1 MSYREI
7 IDPDGKIDQAYLPDD
22 GIPPLGVRQLLGG
35 DGAGNYVPVG
45 ATPGSVGNVLATV
58 PITPSNPT
66 GLAFQPGASI
76 SLTRGQLITS
86 TGSGTTALQWAGNDP
101 ANQGDVLSIDV
112 GEATGLKYVSLN
124 NLFQAVFPMVIAP
137 GETFGLPPGTV
148 RLDIGY
154 TAGAQGQGQIP
165 MGKNTVLGGEGGLLS
180 LPSAPAQPGSVL
192 TISPSNSTFG
202 VDWAPIPVRTVTQGN
217 NIAVNTVGLNTTVS
231 VRNPLNAVLNV
242 GAQNIQ
248 GTTGQVLLTS
258 GGSNLTAS
266 SSTVTVQDT
275 ASPAINTTILKTGIQ
290 VNNATDDLNLTPASL
305 QKNTGAGALVIEHNV
320 ASGPISLET
329 QGGTADVTTNCA
341 LAPAKIRASNG
352 VGAANQLLSAS
363 AAGGSLTWV
372 DPAPIPTI
380 QQVLKN
386 GGNVVSPPPAG
397 TFLDMGGNQVKN
409 VAGPS
414 ANNDAATKLY
424 VDSLL
429 TTSLAPYGVETITA
443 GPNITLTPAPGNPK
457 QIQISATGD
466 GNITGQA
473 FYVFTIKENGFL
485 PGPVRPVA
493 LSGGYKYSNPP
504 PDEPF
509 TGPGYSPHA
518 DNAGEPYDYSLPY
531 PQDQF
536 VSTCA
541 VWGAHVGYYPPPV
554 NPPWYENST
563 FYAWF
568 DFPQP
573 PSGIVPIVSNDPNIS
588 FCDQSVYSSNSNN
601 FITYTG
607 TGRVIVTLSS
617 TEVIFT
623 SLVYND
629 AGPPNDDVRSV
640 TYTNQ
645 SIFNQNVDN
654 YYYPSGVTLACG
666 VLPGSTPP
674 NNRPTNPT
682 NSYVQPDLVGT
693 SAPIGPSNIV
703 NTATYQGAFS
713 ATFELAPLDSIF
725 LYPIINGYFAYSSFS
740 NTPFRDPAAAAQPA
754 FTYAFRLEDMEI
766 KMHVIRIED

>member
-1 MSYREI
+1 MSYRQI
-7 IDPDGKIDQAYLPDD
+7 IDPDGKIDKIYLPDD
-22 GIPPLGVRQLLGG
+22 GIPTLGARQLLGG
-35 DGAGNYVPVG
+35 TNNGTYAAVG
-45 ATPGSVGNVLATV
+45 ATPGSIGNVLATV
-58 PITPSNPT
+58 DITPENPT

-86 TGSGTTALQWAGNDP
+86 TGSGTTALQWPGAGG
-101 ANQGDVLSIDV
+101 QGDVLSVDTNS
-112 GEATGLKYVSLN
+112 ATGLKYIPLN
-124 NLFQAVFPMVIAP
+124 TLIQAVPPLVNSDDPI
-137 GETFGLPPGTV
+137 FGLPPGAV

-154 TAGAQGQGQIP
+154 KAGPEGQGQIP

-266 SSTVTVQDT
+266 SSTVTIQDT

-414 ANNDAATKLY
+414 ANGDAATKLY

-429 TTSLAPYGVETITA
+429 TTSLAPYSVETITA

-457 QIQISATGD
+457 QIQISASAD

-473 FYVFTIKENGFL
+473 FYVWTIKEYFDGTVQPWNPSPAIDKPTAVSGGWPTSSTESYGSPTGEPKVWSDPF
-485 PGPVRPVA
+485 PVA
-493 LSGGYKYSNPP
+493 NPALSKWSLNFPNYYRWYNISDLSPSNP
-504 PDEPF
+504 
-509 TGPGYSPHA
+509 A
-518 DNAGEPYDYSLPY
+518 
-531 PQDQF
+531 
-536 VSTCA
+536 
-541 VWGAHVGYYPPPV
+541 
-554 NPPWYENST
+554 
-563 FYAWF
+563 
-568 DFPQP
+568 PQP
-573 PSGIVPIVSNDPNIS
+573 VYTNDPNIS
-588 FCDQSVYSSNSNN
+588 FSDITKYSVTRDM

-607 TGRVIVTLSS
+607 TGRVQVTLHSDNFFFQTLTYPGSEPS
-617 TEVIFT
+617 TNPLNYTVPSYFT
-623 SLVYND
+623 FDLPNVY
-629 AGPPNDDVRSV
+629 
-640 TYTNQ
+640 Y
-645 SIFNQNVDN
+645 F
-654 YYYPSGVTLACG
+654 SGMALGCG
-666 VLPGSTPP
+666 VLPASTPG
-674 NNRPTNPT
+674 NYKPTGPDNFFE
-682 NSYVQPDLVGT
+682 QPEQVGS
-693 SAPIGPSNIV
+693 SACHGPGSLYDSS
-703 NTATYQGAFS
+703 TYQGAFS
-713 ATFELAPLDSIF
+713 ATFEVGFGDNIF
-725 LYPIINGYFAYSSFS
+725 LYPITNAYFNTNGS
-740 NTPFRDPAAAAQPA
+740 QPYGA
-754 FTYAFRLEDMEI
+754 GGSAPSKTYAI
-766 KMHVIRIED
+766 KLTDCLINMHVIRLED